1 MAIIEGTSFDL
12 KNDSSSQSGRSSA
25 SGEVVQITT
34 RDNQGPKVVV
44 IRSGEQGQGGTVL
57 KVIRLPR
64 VTK

>member
-57 KVIRLPR
+57 KVIRPPR
-64 VTK
+64 VIK